1 MMNTSRVDYREE
13 ALQIAINLA
22 SHAIPKEEIKENL
35 ERLVAIISKE
45 DRSSSKSLKN
55 SEKASTMIEDFVSA
69 YFESGPAD
77 LFSSKLMRKVSK
89 HPEVVECTLKETRNV
104 AQALFKCREDGDKLI
119 STEPALNWTSHFL
132 LTLFDPRNIDIHKE
146 FLKDMSE
153 EERQES
159 FKKRGIIGRDIGEG
173 RKQGFITKEL
183 ISSLIEFIKGWDMEA
198 ISFNEAPPFEK
209 DFALDYFVYSYQS
222 LILSFPKHKDGMK
235 KSVVWGLEQYLTK
248 L

>member
-1 MMNTSRVDYREE
+1 MNTSRVDYREE

-22 SHAIPKEEIKENL
+22 SRAIPKEELKENL
-35 ERLVAIISKE
+35 GRFVAIVSKE
-45 DRSSSKSLKN
+45 ERSSSKSLKN
-55 SEKASTMIEDFVSA
+55 SEKVSSMIADLVNV
-69 YFESGPAD
+69 YFEIEPSD
-77 LFSSKLMRKVSK
+77 LFSQKLMRKVSK
-89 HPEVVECTLKETRNV
+89 HPEVVECTFKETRNV

-132 LTLFDPRNIDIHKE
+132 LTLFDPKNIDIHKE

-153 EERQES
+153 EERHDS
-159 FKKRGIIGRDIGEG
+159 FKKRGVIGRDLGEG

-183 ISSLIEFIKGWDMEA
+183 ILSLIESIKGWDMEA
-198 ISFNEAPPFEK
+198 ASFKETPPFEK
-209 DFALDYFVYSYQS
+209 EYALEYFVYGYQS

-235 KSVVWGLEQYLTK
+235 KSVVWGLEQYLNK